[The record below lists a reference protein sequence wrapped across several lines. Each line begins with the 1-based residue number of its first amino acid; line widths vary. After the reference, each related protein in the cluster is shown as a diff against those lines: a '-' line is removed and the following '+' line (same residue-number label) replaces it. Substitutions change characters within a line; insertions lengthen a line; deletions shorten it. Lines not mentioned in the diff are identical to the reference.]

1 METTVTE
8 VIFMNKIVD
17 LKSVARPIN
26 LENRQEKLDKRR
38 KEIVE
43 KHEYLRKKAK
53 DILNK

>member
-1 METTVTE
+1 MR
-8 VIFMNKIVD
+8 KIVD

-53 DILNK
+53 DILKK